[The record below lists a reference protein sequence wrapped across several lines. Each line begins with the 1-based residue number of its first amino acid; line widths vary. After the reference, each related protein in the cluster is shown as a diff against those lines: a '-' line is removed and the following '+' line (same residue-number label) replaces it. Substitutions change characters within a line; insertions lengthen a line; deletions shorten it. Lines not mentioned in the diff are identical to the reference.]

1 MKQGKWCAGKATRQ
15 CPHRPRAHPAPTLV
29 VLRAPGSEVGRASAG
44 LTGAPRGASATGMP
58 TSTEI
63 RAIVRAELRRFLLH
77 AADSFPPDPSPPS
90 GPPDGLAAVLDTWER
105 LSAGQPRGLTVG
117 DARGVGGEAWEALG
131 DALGLAA
138 EDRDVRRA
146 GRALARLAGRQ
157 GADGRRLV
165 GGMDRRKVRRWRVA
179 GAGASSVPLNA
190 SERAMVTDPRAHTL
204 GAHNAAVERLGRCP
218 APECIV
224 AEHWCHGE
232 EWVAG

>member
-1 MKQGKWCAGKATRQ
+1 MVCGESHATMPAPP
-15 CPHRPRAHPAPTLV
+15 CAHPAPTLV
-29 VLRAPGSEVGRASAG
+29 VLRAPDSGVGRASASAGAG
-44 LTGAPRGASATGMP
+44 LTGAPRGASAPGMI

-90 GPPDGLAAVLDTWER
+90 GPPEGLTAALDAWER
-105 LSAGQPRGLTVG
+105 LSEGQPRGLTVG
-117 DARGVGGEAWEALG
+117 DARRAGGAAWEALG
-131 DALGLAA
+131 DALGLGDD
-138 EDRDVRRA
+138 DRDVRRV
-146 GRALARLAGRQ
+146 GMALALLAGRQ